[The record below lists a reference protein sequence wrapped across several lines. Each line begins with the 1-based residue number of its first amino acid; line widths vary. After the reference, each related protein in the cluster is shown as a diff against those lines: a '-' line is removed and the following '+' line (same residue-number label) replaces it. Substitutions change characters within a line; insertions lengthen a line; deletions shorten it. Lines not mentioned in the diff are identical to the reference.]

1 MAQDFNA
8 FEFLKKLEF
17 TRVSSS
23 LEELKAAYLIR
34 TQIQEI
40 GGFAELSGFDVTNYE
55 ITKASLKSNV
65 REYEVTGVMG
75 SGSITNLIAPFYYME
90 TTEDY
95 DSYKINGK
103 IVLINGR
110 MNQKIY
116 KKLLKYKAVAF
127 ISYTGD
133 VIDEMDKQDIS
144 HLELRPYL
152 IKEGV
157 IPGLNVTAKTAMQLV
172 NDYPSQLEFNLEQKG
187 SFAKSNNIITE
198 IKGNKYPNEVITIT
212 AHYDSVEYSKGVY
225 DNASGSCLIMKLYEY
240 FYENIPSRTLRFIW
254 CGSEERGLLGSKAYV
269 EKITEDN
276 DDELKK
282 IIFNINVDVA
292 APVLG
297 YECAICT
304 ADFSLCDYVKYLA
317 NELAYPIIIKQDIYS
332 SDSIPFADKGI
343 PAINFLRAGAPGGAH
358 IHNRYDTMDFLSE
371 RALNNTY
378 VFLEE
383 FTKRIVNMKHFPVE
397 RKMPEDLVKK
407 IDEYLFKKEE
417 NK

>member
-1 MAQDFNA
+1 MSFDA

-34 TQIQEI
+34 TQVQDI
-40 GGFAELSGFDVTNYE
+40 GGFAELSSFDVTNYE
-55 ITKASLKSNV
+55 VTKASLRSSI
-65 REYEVTGVMG
+65 REYEVTGIMG

-90 TTEDY
+90 TTEDF
-95 DSYKINGK
+95 DSYKIAGK

-110 MNQKIY
+110 VNQKIY

-133 VIDEMDKQDIS
+133 VIDEDDKTDIK

-152 IKEGV
+152 IKEGI
-157 IPGLNVTAKTAMQLV
+157 IPGLNMTAKTAMQLV
-172 NDYPSQLEFNLEQKG
+172 RDNPTQLEFNIEQKG
-187 SFAKSNNIITE
+187 SFAKSNNIIAE
-198 IKGNKYPNEVITIT
+198 IKGDKYPNEVITLT

-240 FYENIPSRTLRFIW
+240 FYENTPNRTLRFIW

-276 DDELKK
+276 DEEIKK

-304 ADFSLCDYVKYLA
+304 SDTSLCEYVKYLA
-317 NELAYPIIIKQDIYS
+317 CEIAYPIVVKQDIYS

-343 PAINFLRAGAPGGAH
+343 PAINFLRVGAPGGAH
-358 IHNRYDTMDFLSE
+358 IHDRYDTMYFLSE
-371 RALNNTY
+371 QALNNTY

-383 FTKRIVNMKHFPVE
+383 FTKRIVNMAHFPVE
-397 RKMPEDLVKK
+397 REMPENLVKK
-407 IDEYLFKKEE
+407 IDEYLFKKDTL
-417 NK
+417 K